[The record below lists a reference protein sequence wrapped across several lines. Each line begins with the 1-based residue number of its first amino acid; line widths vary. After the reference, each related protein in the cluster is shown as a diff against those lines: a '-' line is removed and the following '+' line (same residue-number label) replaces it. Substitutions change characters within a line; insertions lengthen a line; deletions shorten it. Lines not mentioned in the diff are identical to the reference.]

1 MKLNRRQFIGTT
13 AIAMFSRS
21 VFSQT
26 KRRVI
31 IAGAG
36 LSGLSAAY
44 ELANKGYK
52 VTVIEAR
59 DRVGGRV
66 FTLKKPFLEDQYVE
80 LGGELIGDGYNRF
93 LGYAK
98 KFGVEYQEV
107 PEQTQTGGAVAT
119 LQGGIGS
126 AAIIKGKLFAVGSE
140 LKPHPYDLKGDEARM
155 LPPAILSHHLRLL
168 IKEIGITPKSML
180 ELDKISLGNLLRNRG
195 VSDKAIQLINIAV
208 NYNSI
213 ETVSAGYPIL
223 EAQRRTTIGT
233 KAMQIVDGNSNLINA
248 LYENAI
254 KNGVKFILSA
264 KVKNIAHSDK
274 SVKVF
279 YTNSKG
285 KTKSIEGDKLV
296 CTIPFSV
303 LRNVKFSPTLP
314 VSKQK
319 AINELPY
326 TQITKTY
333 LQADRK
339 EWDGRLLGST
349 IWTDTQCERI
359 FNANGNRGDSL
370 GIFTLWTDGEG
381 AKRSD
386 SLSDKQRQIVM
397 KNEFE
402 KALPFMK
409 NSVKRTATKSWG
421 QDEFVRG
428 AYAHY
433 TVGQLTTLLPFVK
446 NQVGAIHFAGEH
458 TSENAA
464 GMEGALES
472 AERVVNEIAD

>member
-1 MKLNRRQFIGTT
+1 MNWR
-13 AIAMFSRS
+13 
-21 VFSQT
+21 
-26 KRRVI
+26 
-31 IAGAG
+31 
-36 LSGLSAAY
+36 
-44 ELANKGYK
+44 NKGFQ

-80 LGGELIGDGYNRF
+80 LGGELIGDGYTRF

-107 PEQTQTGGAVAT
+107 PEQTQTGGAVAN

-126 AAIIKGKLFAVGSE
+126 AAIMKGKLFAVGSE
-140 LKPHPYDLKGDEARM
+140 LNPHPYDLRGDEAKM
-155 LPPAILSHHLRLL
+155 LPPAILSRQLRNI
-168 IKEIGITPKSML
+168 IKEVGIKPESML
-180 ELDKISLGNLLRNRG
+180 ELDKMSLANLLRKRG
-195 VSDKAIQLINIAV
+195 VSDEAIKLIDIAI
-208 NYNSI
+208 NYNSV

-233 KAMQIVDGNSNLINA
+233 KAMQIVGGNSNLVNA

-254 KNGVKFILSA
+254 KSGVKFVLSA
-264 KVKNIAHSDK
+264 KIKNIAHSEK

-285 KTKSIEGDKLV
+285 KIKSIEGDKLV
-296 CTIPFSV
+296 CSIPFSV
-303 LRNVKFSPTLP
+303 LRNVKFQPALP
-314 VSKQK
+314 ERKQK

-333 LQADRK
+333 LQCDRK

-349 IWTDTQCERI
+349 IWTDTPCERI
-359 FNANGNRGDSL
+359 FNASGNRGDSL

-381 AKRSD
+381 AKMPD
-386 SLSDKQRQIVM
+386 SLSDTKRQIVM
-397 KNEFE
+397 RNEFE

-409 NSVKRTATKSWG
+409 NATKRTATKSWG

-433 TVGQLTTLLPFVK
+433 TIGQMTTLLAFVK

-458 TSENAA
+458 TSENAP

-472 AERVVNEIAD
+472 AERVVKEIAG